1 MYCYNYQVIEDHSYE
16 AGCLRMR
23 QENVTYFTER
33 EEEFANLLIKIGIR
47 KNIARVLVFFAKT
60 PETTSRVL
68 ERSTGMR
75 QSEVSITIR
84 YLMDQG
90 WIKFRESPSEK
101 GRPHKSYSL
110 AVPIKEI
117 IAAIEKSKKNEANNL
132 LALLN
137 KMRNYF

>member
-1 MYCYNYQVIEDHSYE
+1 VIEDHSYE

-23 QENVTYFTER
+23 QEKVTYFTEK

-60 PETTSRVL
+60 PEATSHVV
-68 ERSTGMR
+68 ERSTDMR
-75 QSEVSITIR
+75 QSEVSITIG

-90 WIKFRESPSEK
+90 WIKYRESPSEK

-117 IAAIEKSKKNEANNL
+117 IAAIEKSKKNEANNQLDL
-132 LALLN
+132 LR
-137 KMRNYF
+137 KIRDYF